1 MRLAD
6 GLYRYCKGVLAMSVA
21 LIFSSTG
28 GQLDQGN
35 AHLQDQGYA
44 DISTKRAVIAEG
56 ERAAFGLVKVVSSSS
71 AMEDVQP
78 GCS

>member
-6 GLYRYCKGVLAMSVA
+6 DLYRYCKGVLAMSVA
-21 LIFSSTG
+21 LIFPSTG
-28 GQLDQGN
+28 GQLDQGKVD
-35 AHLQDQGYA
+35 LQYQGHSN
-44 DISTKRAVIAEG
+44 ISTKRAVIAER
-56 ERAAFGLVKVVSSSS
+56 ERSAFGLVKVVSSSS